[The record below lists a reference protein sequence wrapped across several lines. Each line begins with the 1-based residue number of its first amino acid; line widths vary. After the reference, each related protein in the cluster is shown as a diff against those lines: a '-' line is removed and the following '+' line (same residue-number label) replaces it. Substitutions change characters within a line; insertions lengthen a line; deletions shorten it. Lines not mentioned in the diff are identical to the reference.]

1 MAGEPVAGSCAG
13 AAAGATAGT
22 IDAGRTCAGAVGTGR
37 IDAFGVD
44 DVEPATVEL
53 DEGGTLDELG
63 GTLLDDE
70 LGGTLLDDELG
81 GTLDEELGG
90 TLDEELGGTLDEE
103 LGGTDDDELGGTDD
117 ELLDDELELTIDVL
131 DVSVVAPAGPL
142 RTAMSP
148 STSPAPSADHP
159 ALALP
164 SMTSLPDCPAWLRA
178 GR

>member
-70 LGGTLLDDELG
+70 LGGTLDE
-81 GTLDEELGG
+81 
-90 TLDEELGGTLDEE
+90 
-103 LGGTDDDELGGTDD
+103 ELGGTDD

-148 STSPAPSADHP
+148 STNPAPSTDHP